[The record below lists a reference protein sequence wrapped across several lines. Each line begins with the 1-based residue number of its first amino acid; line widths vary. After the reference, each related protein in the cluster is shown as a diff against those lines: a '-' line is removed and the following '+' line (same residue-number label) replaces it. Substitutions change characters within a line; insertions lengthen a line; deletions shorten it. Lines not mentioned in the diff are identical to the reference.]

1 MIYVCFFFVK
11 SPVAKKAEPPKKK
24 GKQATKWELNGTN
37 RDMVNLD
44 FSDANGAAE
53 AAVNAQNEMP
63 SQEEVGSKYVN
74 HVAYTNMHI
83 LTSFDFQVIK
93 KIP

>member
-1 MIYVCFFFVK
+1 MSHYVI

-24 GKQATKWELNGTN
+24 GKQATKWDLNGTN
-37 RDMVNLD
+37 KDIGNLD

-53 AAVNAQNEMP
+53 AAINAQNEMP

-74 HVAYTNMHI
+74 HVAYINI
-83 LTSFDFQVIK
+83 LTSFE
-93 KIP
+93 